1 VHYPE
6 TLPRWLLLSPEF
18 PPIRLCGGPSGYNLH
33 SNICAHTTVSG
44 SGTAYMAALF
54 RLHHF
59 AGTKVAFQER
69 QTDGRND
76 QNRLFSTTNVE
87 PMGATDDLR
96 PWIKTFMNKVGIQNA
111 TELCWRLSTKLMN

>member
-1 VHYPE
+1 MTMHHH
-6 TLPRWLLLSPEF
+6 TRGALSGNF
-18 PPIRLCGGPSGYNLH
+18 TKMVIVVSQVPSN
-33 SNICAHTTVSG
+33 STVEDQVVT
-44 SGTAYMAALF
+44 TAYIAALF

-69 QTDGRND
+69 QTDRRSD
-76 QNRLFSTTNVE
+76 RNRLFYTINVE

-96 PWIKTFMNKVGIQNA
+96 PWIKAFMNKVGNQNA